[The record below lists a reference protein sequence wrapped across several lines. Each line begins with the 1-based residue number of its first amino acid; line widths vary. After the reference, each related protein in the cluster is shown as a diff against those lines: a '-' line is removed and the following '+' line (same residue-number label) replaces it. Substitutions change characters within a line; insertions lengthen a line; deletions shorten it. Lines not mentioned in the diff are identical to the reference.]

1 LGSVDEDTRRPAEPI
16 ILSLTVIVSAEG
28 SSPTAPVNNPS
39 PRLNPVAESGAAR
52 AAVQVNNDPT
62 RPTPVIIPPSKIRN
76 ISAELSDSTRVR
88 IVAPPYKGVMSRDAL
103 DSPDKAINK
112 VDTLKTW
119 KAINKIDTLKTW
131 KAINKIDT
139 LKTWKSAVS
148 IMKWVMD
155 TVRPIA
161 AVCQCRFCPSN
172 TELTSILQLNPHA
185 HLAWSILSKIPEVP
199 LFTIGMYGKFT
210 LFSLLFRQILLQQ
223 VQRDENIEI
232 LLKAIGDAFEFALAE
247 EADTLKNIKPES
259 KQAIILEE
267 MLRCVSEC
275 AIFMKSYAE
284 DVGVGMSS

>member
-1 LGSVDEDTRRPAEPI
+1 MGNVDGDTRRPAEPI

-131 KAINKIDT
+131 K
-139 LKTWKSAVS
+139 SAVS

-161 AVCQCRFCPSN
+161 AVCQCRFCSSN

-259 KQAIILEE
+259 KQALILEE
-267 MLRCVSEC
+267 MLTCVSEC
-275 AIFMKSYAE
+275 AIFMNTYAE
-284 DVGVGMSS
+284 DVRVGMSS